1 MVSFI
6 LSAIASAFATI
17 SRSNSLPKILDLS
30 PPTDAV
36 LTDFSSPS
44 KFTATV
50 LFTPCTM
57 FLIAGFLN
65 GLIASI
71 GMPDA
76 ISLPLS
82 SNKSILSSNFA
93 VFSLLNK

>member
-1 MVSFI
+1 MSSSAEIWIIPFI
-6 LSAIASAFATI
+6 LSAIASAFPTI
-17 SRSNSLPKILDLS
+17 SRSNSLPNILDLS

-36 LTDFSSPS
+36 FKDFSSPS

-50 LFTPCTM
+50 LLTPFTM
-57 FLIAGFLN
+57 FLIAGFLS

-71 GMPDA
+71 GTPDA

-82 SNKSILSSNFA
+82 SNKSILSSNF
-93 VFSLLNK
+93 